1 MQRERAE
8 FLESKQPNIRLI
20 ICYFPKTPLYKLDF
34 FRDINILVSIM
45 DTRELYTTASLAH
58 LSLSDEEARELSQ
71 QVSRMLEYFSLMRD
85 IDVDSLEP
93 TTHAFSKVN
102 RLRQDTEV
110 NGERLSHMADSL
122 LDNAPELED
131 RFFVIPNVL

>member
-1 MQRERAE
+1 
-8 FLESKQPNIRLI
+8 
-20 ICYFPKTPLYKLDF
+20 
-34 FRDINILVSIM
+34 M
-45 DTRELYTTASLAH
+45 DTRELYTTASLAN
-58 LSLSDEEARELSQ
+58 LSLSEEEAGELSR

-85 IDVDSLEP
+85 IDVDSLVP
-93 TTHAFSKVN
+93 TTHAFLKVN

-110 NGERLSHMADSL
+110 NGERLSCMADSL

>member
-1 MQRERAE
+1 
-8 FLESKQPNIRLI
+8 
-20 ICYFPKTPLYKLDF
+20 
-34 FRDINILVSIM
+34 M
-45 DTRELYTTASLAH
+45 DTRELHTTASLAH

-93 TTHAFSKVN
+93 TTHAFSKAN

-110 NGERLSHMADSL
+110 NGERLSHVADSL

>member
-1 MQRERAE
+1 M
-8 FLESKQPNIRLI
+8 
-20 ICYFPKTPLYKLDF
+20 
-34 FRDINILVSIM
+34 VSIM

-58 LSLSDEEARELSQ
+58 LSLSDEEAGELGQ
-71 QVSRMLEYFSLMRD
+71 QVTRMVEYFSLMRD

>member
-1 MQRERAE
+1 
-8 FLESKQPNIRLI
+8 
-20 ICYFPKTPLYKLDF
+20 
-34 FRDINILVSIM
+34 M
-45 DTRELYTTASLAH
+45 DTRELYTTASLAQ
-58 LSLSDEEARELSQ
+58 LSLTDNEARELSQ
-71 QVSRMLEYFSLMRD
+71 QISRMLEYFSLMRN

-102 RLRQDTEV
+102 RLRQDKEV

-122 LDNAPELED
+122 LDNSPELED

>member
-1 MQRERAE
+1 
-8 FLESKQPNIRLI
+8 
-20 ICYFPKTPLYKLDF
+20 
-34 FRDINILVSIM
+34 M